1 MTDAGMTDAD
11 ALALAIEAAA
21 LWGGAGPGTP
31 RLIANRENAVFEVV
45 LPTAAQAA
53 LRLHRVGY
61 QSDAAIG
68 SELWLVRELARHGVP
83 VPLPLAT
90 LAGGLVADLG
100 QGRRASVLL
109 WAEGEAIGQAR
120 VPLAQSPA
128 EQGRI
133 YHALGRLL
141 AGLHSAADRLEVPPG
156 FTRPDW
162 GTDGLVGE
170 APFWGR
176 FWQHPGLRADE
187 RQVMLAARGY
197 CRDRLAGFAHGDH
210 GVIHADVLRENVLVD
225 GDALTLIDFDDC
237 GTGFRLYDLG
247 TALSQSLAEPHL
259 AAIAAALIGGYSALR
274 PLDAVARAMVP
285 VFVLL
290 RTLASVGWT
299 MPRLPP
305 DHPSARAHI
314 DRAVRA
320 ARIVLAGGDLLA

>member
-1 MTDAGMTDAD
+1 MTDAEAF
-11 ALALAIEAAA
+11 ALAVEAAA
-21 LWGGAGPGTP
+21 HWGGAGPGAP
-31 RLIANRENAVFEVV
+31 RLIANRENAVFEVE
-45 LPTAAQAA
+45 LPVAARAA

-68 SELWLVRELARHGVP
+68 SELWLVSELALCGVP
-83 VPLPLAT
+83 VPLPLPMQ
-90 LAGGLVADLG
+90 AGGLVADLG
-100 QGRRASVLL
+100 LGRRASVLL

-120 VPLAQSPA
+120 VPLVQSPA
-128 EQGRI
+128 EQVRI

-141 AGLHSAADRLEVPPG
+141 ATLHGAADTLELPPT
-156 FTRPDW
+156 FSRPDW
-162 GTDGLVGE
+162 GADGLLGD

-176 FWQHPGLRADE
+176 FWEHPGLAAE
-187 RQVMLAARGY
+187 EQQVMLAARNW
-197 CRDRLAGFAHGDH
+197 CRDRLANFSNGDQ

-247 TALSQSLAEPHL
+247 TALSHSLTEPRL
-259 AAIAAALIGGYSALR
+259 AAIAAALIEGYSTLR
-274 PLDAVARAMVP
+274 PLDTAARAMVP
-285 VFVLL
+285 VFTLL

-299 MPRLPP
+299 MPRMPP

-320 ARIVLAGGDLLA
+320 ARIVMTGGDLLA